1 MVILIIYHNKGGESM
16 DAPKIQVKCNV
27 ENCNYNRSRMCFANG
42 LEVDTSMGSS
52 NAQTSDNTFC
62 NTFRSSVR

>member
-1 MVILIIYHNKGGESM
+1 M